1 MGQRLR
7 KNTAIFLIKK
17 DFSYIFMPNVRLIML
32 ILQRINDF
40 SNRCRSALK
49 SNIIVSQYIWADGI
63 YESDH

>member
-1 MGQRLR
+1 
-7 KNTAIFLIKK
+7 
-17 DFSYIFMPNVRLIML
+17 MPNVRLIML

-63 YESDH
+63 YESNH